1 MASMAS
7 ETTVKMIDVAKSMS
21 ITVRVKGVRIFHFRM
36 WLTIQ
41 ILKLAAFV
49 APVSTFIEIEGP

>member
-1 MASMAS
+1 MASMTSDA
-7 ETTVKMIDVAKSMS
+7 TVNMSDVAKSMS

-41 ILKLAAFV
+41 ILKLAALV
-49 APVSTFIEIEGP
+49 APVSTFVEIEGP